1 MKTNAGIAV
10 VPFLKQFCELAP
22 LLFGRNGITEMSIYR
37 DRLADDVRSRIR
49 DIKPGE
55 LAKFRLSPEAG
66 LPKCVLAE
74 RGAFRLVGGRRFGG
88 NARIQGSFTN
98 RPFPLLEDPPRG
110 ALA

>member
-1 MKTNAGIAV
+1 MKTNAGIGV